1 MRPALF
7 AAKFSR
13 LFAILLL
20 TLIFFVSI
28 YINFFLYGLF
38 SLKYH
43 SLLIVLGQ
51 IPILILLAA
60 LLMVLIFP
68 YFRNLNKVNLALSDE
83 NTDKLKQIAYELS
96 NSFAVKT
103 PAIKIVEHVNPT
115 AFTIKTGLNKYT
127 IYITNGLLN
136 LINEN
141 EMRVVLSH
149 EITHIY
155 SGFTSSFKT
164 VNYLLFSLKL
174 SGLLIFF
181 MGLAGIRIELL
192 FIWFILILPFIFIKY
207 PFFPADLIRYIVP
220 PNILIDFLTIP
231 IYKLIKFNEEHIANL
246 KLSLLAG
253 NKDAIN
259 SMTQKLQSYPGPF
272 ADLPTKFKPLYFPP
286 TPFHSPLNTH
296 HI

>member
-20 TLIFFVSI
+20 ALIFFVSI
-28 YINFFLYGLF
+28 YINFSLYDLF

-51 IPILILLAA
+51 IPVLILLTA

-68 YFRNLNKVNLALSDE
+68 YFRNLNKVNLELSDE

-103 PAIKIVEHVNPT
+103 PVIQIVEHVNPT

-127 IYITNGLLN
+127 IYLTNGLLN
-136 LINEN
+136 LINED
-141 EMRVVLSH
+141 EMRAVLSH

-181 MGLAGIRIELL
+181 MGLASIRIELL

-207 PFFPADLIRYIVP
+207 PFFSVDLIRYIVP
-220 PNILIDFLTIP
+220 SNILIDLLAIP
-231 IYKLIKFNEEHIANL
+231 IYKLLNFNEERIAGF
-246 KLSLLAG
+246 KSFLLPE
-253 NKDAIN
+253 NKETAN
-259 SMTQKLQSYPGPF
+259 SMMQKIQSYPGPF
-272 ADLPTKFKPLYFPP
+272 ADLPAKFKPLYF
-286 TPFHSPLNTH
+286 TVDRATKS
-296 HI
+296 